1 MHPQIW
7 EALQEAL
14 EVLAAPVGPDAV
26 GVAGRGLVGGGAHGQ
41 LVEGVRQQGRG
52 QGVALELG
60 KNT

>member
-1 MHPQIW
+1 MHAQVW

-52 QGVALELG
+52 
-60 KNT
+60 